1 MINLRD
7 TENYLK
13 NKIGENSS
21 DITKVWEAFKSFG
34 REHVEGEEEIALLF
48 QCGVSDFT
56 GEELFYFDFV
66 RQFTIYD
73 NEEYSHM
80 EQLHCKFV
88 FEPTDDLR
96 ELETSQWYFE
106 NDGDV
111 EDFFIEIENIQ
122 EFKVPMKR
130 KPTRLNVYQEEV

>member
-1 MINLRD
+1 MIKLGD

-13 NKIGENSS
+13 NKIAENSS

-48 QCGVSDFT
+48 QCGVYDFT
-56 GEELFYFDFV
+56 GEELFYFHFV

-73 NEEYSHM
+73 DEEYSHM
-80 EQLHCKFV
+80 EQLHCEFV

-111 EDFFIEIENIQ
+111 EDFFIEIENIE

-130 KPTRLNVYQEEV
+130 KPIRLSVYQEEV

>member
-1 MINLRD
+1 M
-7 TENYLK
+7 
-13 NKIGENSS
+13 
-21 DITKVWEAFKSFG
+21 F
-34 REHVEGEEEIALLF
+34 HF
-48 QCGVSDFT
+48 QCGVYDFT

-73 NEEYSHM
+73 DEEYSPM
-80 EQLHCKFV
+80 EQLHYEFV

-111 EDFFIEIENIQ
+111 EDFFIEIENME

-130 KPTRLNVYQEEV
+130 KPIRLSVYQEEV

>member
-1 MINLRD
+1 MIKLRD
-7 TENYLK
+7 AENYLK

-66 RQFTIYD
+66 RQFTSYD
-73 NEEYSHM
+73 DEEYSHM
-80 EQLHCKFV
+80 EQLHCEFV

-111 EDFFIEIENIQ
+111 EDFFIEIENIE

-130 KPTRLNVYQEEV
+130 KPTRLSVYQEEV